1 MIEEKKEVAEPNR
14 PNLLLWLIGIVV
26 FIRAPLIFAIYS
38 IVVALGLNDHFI
50 ALIIALIL
58 GYTIPNWFDDLN
70 DEVTEYINNKAK

>member
-14 PNLLLWLIGIVV
+14 PNLILWLIGIVV

-58 GYTIPNWFDDLN
+58 GYKIPNWFDELN
-70 DEVTEYINNKAK
+70 DEVTFYINSKAK